1 VVSKLEE
8 MVGVLKTIADG
19 QFTNTS
25 TTQREL
31 KKLGNSFSSDLF
43 KIG

>member
-1 VVSKLEE
+1 

-19 QFTNTS
+19 QHIGTS

-43 KIG
+43 R